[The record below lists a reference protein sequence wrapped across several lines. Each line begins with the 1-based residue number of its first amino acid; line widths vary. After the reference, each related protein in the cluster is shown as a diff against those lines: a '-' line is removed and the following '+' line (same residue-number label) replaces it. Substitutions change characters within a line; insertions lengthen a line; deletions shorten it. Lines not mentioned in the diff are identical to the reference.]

1 MGILIPIIL
10 VTFCSIVIWRSC
22 DGFAVASDYLGRNL
36 SDGVKG
42 ATINA
47 IASSMP
53 ELFTTMFFL
62 FFLHDVDGFS
72 GGIGTTAGSAI
83 FNAMIIPAMAILAV
97 IYSGMTK
104 SVSVSKKVIARDGVA
119 LIVTELILIIL
130 ISGTTLYW
138 WHGAVLMGIYGI
150 YITYMLTSMTK
161 VDAIDSDEYHAM
173 KEGEKDDDDD
183 DDDNKSRRSLIE
195 HGLRLDLES
204 LVVGKKQMTAANA
217 WPLLIISTVTIA
229 VSCYLLVL
237 ACEWLGAKS
246 YEVPFLGI
254 YEGLDIPIM
263 FVALVIASMA
273 SSIPDTIISMKD
285 AQKGNYDDAV
295 SNAMGSNMFDICFA
309 LGFPLFLFTMIN
321 GPISMTP
328 EIIELSGEL
337 RVLLWL
343 ITIVVFFVFYIGKNV
358 GTRKA
363 YFLLALY
370 GLFLLFVIGRSNND
384 PISESI
390 GIFLREI
397 LGFLNYFFY

>member
-10 VTFCSIVIWRSC
+10 VSFCSVVIWRSV
-22 DGFAVASDYLGRNL
+22 DGFAAASDYLGRNL

-53 ELFTTMFFL
+53 ELFTTVFFL

-97 IYSGMTK
+97 IYAGVTK
-104 SVSVSKKVIARDGVA
+104 SVQVSKKVVGRDGVA
-119 LIVTELILIIL
+119 LIVTELILIVL
-130 ISGTTLYW
+130 ISGSTLYW
-138 WHGAVLMGIYGI
+138 WHGAVLMGIYVI

-173 KEGEKDDDDD
+173 VNEGKEDEEEEGR
-183 DDDNKSRRSLIE
+183 SRTLIE

-237 ACEWLGAKS
+237 ACEWMGAKS
-246 YEVPFLGI
+246 YEVPYLGV
-254 YEGLDIPIM
+254 YEGLDIPIL

-309 LGFPLFLFTMIN
+309 LGLPLFLYCLIN

-343 ITIVVFFVFYIGKNV
+343 ITIVVFFIFYSGRYIGTK
-358 GTRKA
+358 KA
-363 YFLLALY
+363 YLLLVLY
-370 GLFLLFVIGRSNND
+370 GGFILYVVGRSNNE
-384 PISESI
+384 PVSGAI
-390 GIFLREI
+390 GHFLRVI
-397 LGFLNYFFY
+397 LDYLIYFFY